1 MCKSIINLHWHLCR
15 SPNRPWL
22 KKSARSGTVSMV
34 TSSGE
39 RNFSSWSSV
48 GELWQV
54 YIVIFAISEEAV
66 KTYTPKTLCG
76 WTIISES
83 ERHLSCP
90 SPRSSSHCMIVSG
103 SAPSLSPSK
112 NVYSREPVSAPGTG
126 SRPRMAT
133 WPQRWETPLHNLI
146 SAPAVFIRTVFVRYL
161 LNRRHFD
168 GLNLGWRSRDVTG
181 THE

>member
-1 MCKSIINLHWHLCR
+1 MCKFIINLHWQFCR

-39 RNFSSWSSV
+39 CNFSSWSSV

-54 YIVIFAISEEAV
+54 YIVIFVISEETV
-66 KTYTPKTLCG
+66 KIYTPKTLFD
-76 WTIISES
+76 WTIIIES

-103 SAPSLSPSK
+103 SAPSLCPSITFI
-112 NVYSREPVSAPGTG
+112 PVNPFEHPGQA

-133 WPQRWETPLHNLI
+133 WQQRWETPSHNLI
-146 SAPAVFIRTVFVRYL
+146 SAPAVFIRTVFIRYL

-181 THE
+181 TRE